1 MFTTSNW
8 MNQLQFIINKNPD
21 IGAFG
26 ARTNRVGYS
35 WQLLG
40 NIDVD
45 NHDIKYH
52 RAIGEHLQKTYYAQI
67 SHGATFEIPNA
78 KSSKYSGW
86 MINEPRFSGTLILVK
101 KSVWKK

>member
-1 MFTTSNW
+1 MEILPNDDDWACFIDHDAMFTTSNW
-8 MNQLQFIINKNPD
+8 MNQLHDIIHKNPS

-52 RAIGEHLQKTYYAQI
+52 RAIGQHLQKLIMIKY
-67 SHGATFEIPNA
+67 HPCNA
-78 KSSKYSGW
+78 LKFKPRILSIVGGW
-86 MINEPRFSGTLILVK
+86 
-101 KSVWKK
+101 